1 MVSTWERD
9 MVIKAD
15 LIFIPGLVL
24 FGIGI
29 LLLIIHDGKKEL
41 FGDRWGIWSS
51 ICFLLG
57 IVFWVLGVFVIR
69 WLLSD

>member
-1 MVSTWERD
+1 
-9 MVIKAD
+9 MVIDAG

-24 FGIGI
+24 FGIGT
-29 LLLIIHDGKKEL
+29 LLLIMHDGKKEL

-57 IVFWVLGVFVIR
+57 IMFFVLGVFVIR
-69 WLLSD
+69 WLFSD